1 MRNEEIHVL
10 IERKITGSKDS
21 DEHADRGQLSPQ
33 ASGIS
38 SVTCTG
44 LCSLQEVKNTCLK
57 VSTTW
62 ATLCY
67 PGILQHLSAADILST
82 GKGRGVFSV
91 PRLRKCGGGWVLA
104 QAAAVTRTVSTE

>member
-21 DEHADRGQLSPQ
+21 DEHADPGQLSPQ

-62 ATLCY
+62 ATLCV
-67 PGILQHLSAADILST
+67 IQASFST
-82 GKGRGVFSV
+82 SQLLTFCLLEKAEEFFQSHG
-91 PRLRKCGGGWVLA
+91 
-104 QAAAVTRTVSTE
+104 